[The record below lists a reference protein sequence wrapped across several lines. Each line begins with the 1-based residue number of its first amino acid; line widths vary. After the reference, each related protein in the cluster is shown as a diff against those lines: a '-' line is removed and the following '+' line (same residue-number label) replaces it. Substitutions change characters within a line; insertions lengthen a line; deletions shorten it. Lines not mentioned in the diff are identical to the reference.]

1 MRLGVRSAVRIVV
14 MRTLHPDNLDTWL
27 SEWRRGLDDPEEL
40 FVELGLPVNVVQAAL
55 GELERRYRGA
65 GNKKVG
71 REGGGWER
79 RVLGYLEQLVKAG
92 VPTVELVRA
101 EHPDV
106 VDELERLLDEE
117 RYDLELIYPILE
129 HIKDSP
135 SATTVRDAIVGELLG
150 EGARLRLAIFARLL
164 ARYGLRNSEV
174 RPLKDLPKRALAS
187 SYLSLLVE
195 PRLEGLIED
204 PELNAAVSEV
214 WGDLLGKAA
223 DSPRVAAALDPE
235 PASVLDVLRDDF
247 GWRSGAYSFLEEMR
261 GVWVAVLQGPAAL
274 REDSLRALGRE
285 TLLAYARTLARRVLL
300 KANPPR
306 DEATIEPVRGLG
318 RLLHDRLA
326 AESVFATFSEE
337 LLASSLGS
345 WRAELYPRNVEKA
358 AAESVVW
365 ASARCLADE
374 VARRFASGVPEPQL
388 LALGGRLAGPMLE
401 ARGDGSTPEEL
412 NEACGEVL
420 ARKHTHRELGHILG
434 PLSADILGLLRDLTG
449 EARATYG
456 ASNHGL
462 FWSRWKDLLAEK
474 FETLEYL
481 PWGALDEDGLRRVF
495 GEVVERLTGSD
506 EDWQVVFRVGGFGP
520 LGHRE
525 RVLRVGDVTFYDG
538 RTHDYGEG
546 RWAGEGEPDDEP
558 AAYARVRVSAQG
570 ELAAERTAQR
580 SLNNALDVLTFVYAA
595 RRAPLGFKPEIL
607 QGVHI
612 SRESGGAT
620 RRSRLRGTRTP
631 VPLRVED
638 RETDKFAEVYSDL
651 LAAAQRGEVRE
662 GERGSIRPG
671 FLRAVRW
678 YAKGYWEPDPVQR
691 FLTHWIGLE
700 HLFVGGEGSKKA
712 VVDEVPKLTVSWRA
726 LGSMRSTGMTI
737 QEVRRRGEEIAALE
751 ERADKLEVLE
761 GWREDPRVLLDPSKV
776 RVFTLIASEHDP
788 ELASLARRHADE
800 LRSLAHDYEA
810 VKAEVEGMREMESFR
825 VLLLYHL
832 RNKIVHEA
840 IPYVP
845 DVEVYADKAEQILA
859 TVLETMADDA
869 IVDTPENEFMEQ
881 LLAGQEEQPW
891 LRAVRGMPVT
901 DEAIETLRRAK
912 GTIMGGRVFENDS
925 TDLLNEGREE
935 RSETF

>member
-1 MRLGVRSAVRIVV
+1 
-14 MRTLHPDNLDTWL
+14 MRTLNPDNLDLWL
-27 SEWRRGLDDPEEL
+27 SEWRRGLEDPEEL
-40 FVELGLPVNVVQAAL
+40 FVGLGLPINVVQAAL
-55 GELERRYRGA
+55 GELERRYRGSR
-65 GNKKVG
+65 NKKVG
-71 REGGGWER
+71 READGWER
-79 RVLGYLEQLVKAG
+79 KVLGYLEELVKAEA
-92 VPTVELVRA
+92 PTVELMRA
-101 EHPDV
+101 EHPDAM
-106 VDELERLLDEE
+106 DELERLLSEE
-117 RYDLELIYPILE
+117 RYDVDLIYPILE
-129 HIKDSP
+129 RIKDSP
-135 SATTVRDAIVGELLG
+135 SATTVRDALAGELVG
-150 EGARLRLAIFARLL
+150 EGARPRLTVFARLL
-164 ARYGLRNSEV
+164 ARYGLRNSEA
-174 RPLKDLPKRALAS
+174 RPLKDLPKRALTG

-195 PRLEGLIED
+195 QRLGDLIED
-204 PELNAAVSEV
+204 PELNAAVSEA

-247 GWRSGAYSFLEEMR
+247 GWRSGAYRFLEEMR
-261 GVWVAVLQGPAAL
+261 EVWVAVLQDPGVL

-285 TLLAYARTLARRVLL
+285 TLLAYARTLARRALL
-300 KANPPR
+300 MANPPL
-306 DEATIEPVRGLG
+306 DEATIAPVRGLG

-326 AESVFATFSEE
+326 AEGVFATLSEE
-337 LLASSLGS
+337 LLTSRLTSR
-345 WRAELYPRNVEKA
+345 RAELYPRNVEKA

-374 VARRFASGVPEPQL
+374 IARRFASGVSEPQL

-401 ARGDGSTPEEL
+401 ARGDGPAPAEL
-412 NEACGEVL
+412 EEACGEVL
-420 ARKHTHRELGHILG
+420 ARKQTHRELGRILG
-434 PLSADILGLLRDLTG
+434 SFSEDILGSLRDLAG
-449 EARATYG
+449 EAGATYD
-456 ASNHGL
+456 ASDNGL

-481 PWGALDEDGLRRVF
+481 PWEALDEGGLRRVL
-495 GEVVERLTGSD
+495 GEVVERLTGPD
-506 EDWQVVFRVGGFGP
+506 EVWQVVFRVGGFGP
-520 LGHRE
+520 LGPRE

-546 RWAGEGEPDDEP
+546 RWTGGDSDDEP

-570 ELAAERTAQR
+570 DLAAERTAQR

-595 RRAPLGFKPEIL
+595 KRASLGFKPEIL

-612 SRESGGAT
+612 SRESGGAA
-620 RRSRLRGTRTP
+620 RHSRLRGTRTP

-638 RETDKFAEVYSDL
+638 RETDKFAEVYSGL
-651 LAAAQRGEVRE
+651 LAAARRGEVQE

-712 VVDEVPKLTVSWRA
+712 VVDEVPKLTVSWRS
-726 LGSMRSTGMTI
+726 LGSMRFTGMTL
-737 QEVRRRGEEIAALE
+737 QELRRRGEEIAALK

-776 RVFTLIASEHDP
+776 RVFALLASEHDP

-800 LRSLAHDYEA
+800 LRGLAHDYEA
-810 VKAEVEGMREMESFR
+810 VKAEVEQMREMESFR

-859 TVLETMADDA
+859 GVLEAMADDA
-869 IVDTPENEFMEQ
+869 VEDTPENELMEE

-891 LRAVRGMPVT
+891 LRAGRGMPVT

-912 GTIMGGRVFENDS
+912 GTIMGGRVFEDDS